1 MKVALIGASGFVGKA
16 LLNEL
21 VNRGNEVIA
30 IARNTDKIENDGE
43 GVTKVAVDVLDTA

>member
-21 VNRGNEVIA
+21 VSRGNEVVA
-30 IARNTDKIENDGE
+30 IARDTDKLKTQIQ
-43 GVTKVAVDVLDTA
+43 K